1 MAFFLSLG
9 MNDGGASYEHRAA
22 AQQLFLDFLDEPAE
36 SARRS
41 QVRKRHFLSTL
52 CILMIVLPRQAWDKH
67 MENSKK
73 SAVFSQGGLYTSH
86 WCV

>member
-1 MAFFLSLG
+1 

-41 QVRKRHFLSTL
+41 QVRKTALFVHSLY
-52 CILMIVLPRQAWDKH
+52 IHVIVLPRQARDKH

-73 SAVFSQGGLYTSH
+73 SAVFSQDGLYTSH